1 MKKPIILTI
10 IYTLGIGCLSIC
22 IGALYPVK
30 NTDDTA
36 EAINIESKIPAADD
50 KNESKQEGNAA
61 DNDNDSKPSPT
72 LTSTPTLSPTPASTP
87 TPPPVYELTE
97 GGYPEIEKF
106 FHDYYVAW
114 NSCDY
119 SLIKTLLTDPDNAIP
134 LPELQKET
142 RFLDDIRDSVTYVM
156 KSYEENAYIVYVY
169 YELKYVNI
177 KTTLPRLDKFYLVN
191 DDEGNL
197 KIFTS
202 EMDETLKNYFDERD
216 QDEKV
221 QSIIQMTNEK
231 AKEALNNDVDLR
243 VYVEALYN
251 IKP

>member
-1 MKKPIILTI
+1 
-10 IYTLGIGCLSIC
+10 
-22 IGALYPVK
+22 
-30 NTDDTA
+30 
-36 EAINIESKIPAADD
+36 
-50 KNESKQEGNAA
+50 
-61 DNDNDSKPSPT
+61 
-72 LTSTPTLSPTPASTP
+72 
-87 TPPPVYELTE
+87 
-97 GGYPEIEKF
+97 
-106 FHDYYVAW
+106 
-114 NSCDY
+114 
-119 SLIKTLLTDPDNAIP
+119 
-134 LPELQKET
+134 
-142 RFLDDIRDSVTYVM
+142 M

>member
-1 MKKPIILTI
+1 
-10 IYTLGIGCLSIC
+10 
-22 IGALYPVK
+22 
-30 NTDDTA
+30 
-36 EAINIESKIPAADD
+36 
-50 KNESKQEGNAA
+50 
-61 DNDNDSKPSPT
+61 
-72 LTSTPTLSPTPASTP
+72 
-87 TPPPVYELTE
+87 
-97 GGYPEIEKF
+97 
-106 FHDYYVAW
+106 
-114 NSCDY
+114 
-119 SLIKTLLTDPDNAIP
+119 
-134 LPELQKET
+134 
-142 RFLDDIRDSVTYVM
+142 M

-177 KTTLPRLDKFYLVN
+177 KTTLPRLDKFYLVT